1 MYKTRRWKRLFFAA
15 LFPLFT
21 LSSAA
26 AQTTSVA
33 GLFPLEG
40 SGRVVYNFNEGWRFL
55 LGDAQGAEAL
65 KFDDSTWEVVCAP
78 HIDRL
83 EPSEA
88 SGGRNYQG
96 VCWYRKHF
104 TVPQDMQ
111 GKNVSVHF
119 EAIMGKQQV
128 YVNGKLVKEHWGGY
142 LPITIDLTKEGV
154 KAGDECLIAVR
165 ADNSDDADYPPGK
178 KQSQLDFTYHGG
190 MYRDVWLIG
199 KSAVAITDAIE
210 RNQVAGGGVFIHY
223 DNITEKSADVF
234 IDVEVETTPFT
245 LHPSPI
251 TQGTSLPVEVTA
263 IIKDADGKLVKTLKQ
278 KKTVTINSKAT
289 GRRDSG
295 NLFTLHSSLKKPHLW
310 SPEDPY
316 LYTVELK
323 VTTPSLK
330 GRTGGGSPS
339 SDGGIVR
346 MGIRKAEFRGKDG
359 FWLNGKPYHQFVGG
373 NRHQDFA
380 YVGNALPNSQQW
392 RDVMRLKQAGMTIIR
407 AAHYPQ
413 DPSFMDACDELGL
426 FIIVPTPGWQ
436 FWNKDPK
443 WAEMVHQ
450 NTRDIIR
457 RDRNHPCV
465 LMWEPILNE
474 TRYPEDFALKALQV
488 TREEYPWPG
497 RPVAAADLNSAGVK
511 QNYDVLYDWAYNIAN
526 GKYDDID
533 KCIFTREW
541 GEYVDD
547 WYAHNAINRA
557 ARGWG
562 EHAQLAAALSLADTY
577 GQMYHGQ
584 RQFIGGCLW
593 HPFDHQRGYHPDAY
607 LGGIYDA
614 FRQPKYA
621 LAMFKAQSS
630 MDHYQ
635 LTIAH
640 EMTQFSPADVTIFS
654 NCDSVRLT
662 ALDGW
667 KTATLPVV
675 HNPEGQPNAPVVFKD
690 FWDFWKAREQSYTKR
705 SWQTVKFVAEG
716 IVDGKVVCRTEK
728 MPSRRSTKIRLY
740 ADEMGKKLVADG
752 SDFIV
757 CVAEITDDNG
767 NVRRL
772 AREHVTFTVEG
783 EGSIIGD
790 ASIAANPRQVEWG
803 SAPVLI
809 RSTHKAGKIRIIARS
824 TFEGIHAPVAD
835 TLTIESIP
843 YEGQQCYKEVA
854 TPQPYVMKNG
864 CWVLDPSYPP
874 KAGTP
879 ADRRKLL
886 EEVEKQQQDFG
897 IQ

>member
-1 MYKTRRWKRLFFAA
+1 MKRSIFFLIAVLTA
-15 LFPLFT
+15 LT
-21 LSSAA
+21 ASAT
-26 AQTTSVA
+26 QKVSVA
-33 GLFPLEG
+33 GLYPLEG
-40 SGRVVYNFNEGWRFL
+40 SGRIVYNFNEGWRFL
-55 LGDAQGAEAL
+55 LGDAKGAEATA
-65 KFDDSTWEVVCAP
+65 FDDSKWRIVCAP

-104 TVPQDMQ
+104 TVPEDMA
-111 GKNVSVHF
+111 GKQVLVHF
-119 EAIMGKQQV
+119 EAIMGKQWV
-128 YVNGKLVKEHWGGY
+128 YVNGRLVKEHFGGY
-142 LPITIDLTKEGV
+142 LPITIDLSAEGV
-154 KAGDECLIAVR
+154 KAGDQCLIAVK
-165 ADNSDDADYPPGK
+165 ADNSDDKDYPPGK
-178 KQSQLDFTYHGG
+178 AQNQLDFAYHGG

-199 KSAVAITDAIE
+199 KSAIAITDAIE
-210 RNQVAGGGVFIHY
+210 RNQVAGGGVFIHF
-223 DNITEKSADVF
+223 DNISEKKADVF
-234 IDVEVETTPFT
+234 IDVELENRGSKSKPVT
-245 LHPSPI
+245 L
-251 TQGTSLPVEVTA
+251 LA
-263 IIKDADGKLVKTLKQ
+263 RIKDADGKIIKTI
-278 KKTVTINSKAT
+278 KKSVGMAQLSIVHCQLSIIN
-289 GRRDSG
+289 
-295 NLFTLHSSLKKPHLW
+295 PHLW
-310 SPEDPY
+310 SPESPY
-316 LYTVELK
+316 LYTVELQVLDGK
-323 VTTPSLK
+323 KSL
-330 GRTGGGSPS
+330 
-339 SDGGIVR
+339 DGGIVR
-346 MGIRKAEFRGKDG
+346 MGIRKAEFRGKNG
-359 FWLNGKPYHQFVGG
+359 FWLNGKPYHQMVGG

-380 YVGNALPNSQQW
+380 YVGNAVPNSQQW
-392 RDVMRLKQAGMTIIR
+392 RDVKRLKDAGMTIIR
-407 AAHYPQ
+407 SAHYPQ

-436 FWNKDPK
+436 FWNNDPK
-443 WAEMVHQ
+443 WGEMVHQ

-474 TRYPEDFALKALQV
+474 TRYPQDFALKALQV

-497 RPVAAADLNSAGVK
+497 RPVAAADMNSAGVK
-511 QNYDVLYDWAYNIAN
+511 GNYDVLYDWAYNIAN

-562 EHAQLAAALSLADTY
+562 EHAMLAAALSLADTY

-607 LGGIYDA
+607 VGGIYDA

-621 LAMFKAQSS
+621 LDMFKAQSQES
-630 MDHYQ
+630 PV

-640 EMTQFSPADVTIFS
+640 EMTQFSPADVTIFT

-662 ALDGW
+662 ALNGW
-667 KTATLPVV
+667 KSATLPVV
-675 HNPEGQPNAPVVFKD
+675 HDPNGQPNAPVIFKD
-690 FWDFWKAREQSYTKR
+690 FWDFWKARELSYNKK
-705 SWQTVKFVAEG
+705 SWQSVKFVAEG
-716 IVDGKVVCRTEK
+716 IKDGKVVCTVEK
-728 MPSRRSTKIRLY
+728 MPSRRSTKIRIY

-757 CVAEITDDNG
+757 VVAEITDDNG

-772 AREHVTFTVEG
+772 AREHVSFTVEG
-783 EGSIIGD
+783 EGRIIGD

-803 SAPVLI
+803 TAPILV
-809 RSTHKAGKIRIIARS
+809 RSTHQAGPIRIIARS
-824 TFEGIHAPVAD
+824 TFEGIHAPAAD

-843 YEGQQCYKEVA
+843 YEGPMCYQESGDGMQHAVNSQQPAAA
-854 TPQPYVMKNG
+854 TP
-864 CWVLDPSYPP
+864 SI
-874 KAGTP
+874 TESE
-879 ADRRKLL
+879 RRKML
-886 EEVEKQQQDFG
+886 EEVEQQQQDFG

>member
-1 MYKTRRWKRLFFAA
+1 MNTWINKRVLILA
-15 LFPLFT
+15 LFTVHFSLFT
-21 LSSAA
+21 SAVSS
-26 AQTTSVA
+26 SVA
-33 GLFPLEG
+33 GFYPVEG
-40 SGRVVYNFNEGWRFL
+40 SGRIVYNFNEGWRFW
-55 LGDAQGAEAL
+55 LGDMAGADATA
-65 KFDDSTWEVVCAP
+65 FDDSTWEVVCAP

-88 SGGRNYQG
+88 SGCRNYQG
-96 VCWYRKHF
+96 VCWYRKSF
-104 TVPQDMQ
+104 VVPEAML
-111 GKNVSVHF
+111 GKNVIVHF
-119 EAIMGKQQV
+119 EAIMGKQWV
-128 YVNGKLVKEHWGGY
+128 YVNGRLVKEHFGGY
-142 LPITIDLTKEGV
+142 LPITIDLTAQGV
-154 KAGDECLIAVR
+154 KAGDQCVIAVK
-165 ADNSDDADYPPGK
+165 ADNSDDKNYPPGK
-178 KQSQLDFTYHGG
+178 PQTQLDFTYHGG

-199 KSAVAITDAIE
+199 RSPVHISDAIE
-210 RNQVAGGGVFIHY
+210 RNQVAGGGVFLHY
-223 DNITEKSADVF
+223 ANISEKKADVF
-234 IDVEVETTPFT
+234 INVELENLSAITV
-245 LHPSPI
+245 SP
-251 TQGTSLPVEVTA
+251 TVLVR
-263 IIKDADGKLVKTLKQ
+263 IKDADGKVIKTLKQ
-278 KKTVTINSKAT
+278 TKSVAGYSPFTFHLPPSTI
-289 GRRDSG
+289 
-295 NLFTLHSSLKKPHLW
+295 SSPHLW

-316 LYTVELK
+316 LYHVEILVMDGK
-323 VTTPSLK
+323 KCL
-330 GRTGGGSPS
+330 
-339 SDGGIVR
+339 DGGMVR
-346 MGIRKAEFRGKDG
+346 MGIRKAEFRGKNG

-392 RDVMRLKQAGMTIIR
+392 RDAKRLKDAGMTIVR

-426 FIIVPTPGWQ
+426 FVIVPTPGWQ
-436 FWNKDPK
+436 FWSKDPK

-488 TREEYPWPG
+488 TREEYPYEG

-511 QNYDVLYDWAYNIAN
+511 ENYDVLYDWAYNIAN
-526 GKYDDID
+526 GKYDID

-621 LAMFKAQSS
+621 LDMFKAQSQAEPVL
-630 MDHYQ
+630 Y
-635 LTIAH
+635 IAH

-662 ALDGW
+662 ALNGW

-675 HNPEGQPNAPVVFKD
+675 HNPEGQPNAPVIFKG

-705 SWQTVKFVAEG
+705 SWQNVNFVAEG
-716 IVDGKVVCRTEK
+716 IKDGQVVCKVEK
-728 MPSRRSTKIRLY
+728 HPSRRSTKIRLY
-740 ADEMGKKLVADG
+740 ADELGKPLVANG

-757 CVAEITDDNG
+757 VVAEITDDNG

-772 AREHVTFTVEG
+772 AREHVSFTVEG
-783 EGSIIGD
+783 EGRIIGD
-790 ASIAANPRQVEWG
+790 ETIAANPRQVEWG
-803 SAPVLI
+803 SAPILV
-809 RSTHKAGKIRIIARS
+809 RSTHQAGPVRIIARS
-824 TFEGIHAPVAD
+824 TFEGTHAPSAD

-843 YEGQQCYKEVA
+843 YDMPVCYQECAFGGGRSKTSQVTNPN
-854 TPQPYVMKNG
+854 TPK
-864 CWVLDPSYPP
+864 LSD
-874 KAGTP
+874 AE
-879 ADRRKLL
+879 RRRQL

-897 IQ
+897 IK

>member
-1 MYKTRRWKRLFFAA
+1 MIKRSISIIRLA
-15 LFPLFT
+15 LAILFT
-21 LSSAA
+21 IHSSLFTAT
-26 AQTTSVA
+26 AQSVA

-40 SGRVVYNFNEGWRFL
+40 SGRIVYNFNEGWRFL
-55 LGDAQGAEAL
+55 LGDAKGAEATG
-65 KFDDSTWEVVCAP
+65 FDDSRWEIVCAP

-104 TVPQDMQ
+104 TVSEDMAN
-111 GKNVSVHF
+111 KLVLVHF
-119 EAIMGKQQV
+119 EAIMGKQWV
-128 YVNGKLVKEHWGGY
+128 YVNGRLVKEHLGGY
-142 LPITIDLTKEGV
+142 LPITIDLSAEGV
-154 KAGDECLIAVR
+154 KAGDQCLIAVK
-165 ADNSDDADYPPGK
+165 ADNSDDKNYPPGK
-178 KQSQLDFTYHGG
+178 QQNQLDFAYHGG

-199 KSAVAITDAIE
+199 KSSIAITDAIE
-210 RNQVAGGGVFIHY
+210 RNQVAGGGVFIHF
-223 DNITEKSADVF
+223 DNISEKKADVF
-234 IDVEVETTPFT
+234 IDVELGSNLPKSKSVT
-245 LHPSPI
+245 L
-251 TQGTSLPVEVTA
+251 LA
-263 IIKDADGKLVKTLKQ
+263 RIKDADGRLVKTLRQ
-278 KKTVTINSKAT
+278 SRAVANYS
-289 GRRDSG
+289 
-295 NLFTLHSSLKKPHLW
+295 LFTIHYSLNNPRLW
-310 SPEDPY
+310 SPESPY
-316 LYTVELK
+316 LYTVELQVLDGK
-323 VTTPSLK
+323 KSL
-330 GRTGGGSPS
+330 
-339 SDGGIVR
+339 DGGIVR

-359 FWLNGKPYHQFVGG
+359 FWLNGKPYHQLVGG

-443 WAEMVHQ
+443 WGEMVHQ

-488 TREEYPWPG
+488 TRDEYPWPG
-497 RPVAAADLNSAGVK
+497 RPVAAADMNSAGVK
-511 QNYDVLYDWAYNIAN
+511 DNYDVLYDWAYNIDNA
-526 GKYDDID
+526 KYDID

-607 LGGIYDA
+607 VGGIYDA

-621 LAMFKAQSS
+621 LDMFKAQSTNTQHPS
-630 MDHYQ
+630 PNTHF
-635 LTIAH
+635 LSIAH
-640 EMTQFSPADVTIFS
+640 EMTQFSPADVTIFT

-662 ALDGW
+662 ALNGW
-667 KTATLPVV
+667 KSATLPVV
-675 HNPEGQPNAPVVFKD
+675 HNPNDQPNAPVVFKD
-690 FWDFWKAREQSYTKR
+690 FWDFWTARNLSYTKK
-705 SWQTVKFVAEG
+705 SWQSVKFVAEG
-716 IVDGKVVCRTEK
+716 IKDGKVVCTVEK
-728 MPSRRSTKIRLY
+728 MPSRRSTKIRLV
-740 ADEMGKKLVADG
+740 ADEMGKSLVADG

-757 CVAEITDDNG
+757 VVAEITDDNG

-772 AREHVTFTVEG
+772 AREHVSFTVEG
-783 EGSIIGD
+783 EGRIIGD

-803 SAPVLI
+803 TAPVLI
-809 RSTHKAGKIRIIARS
+809 RSTHKAGPIRIIAHS
-824 TFEGIHAPVAD
+824 TFEGIHAPAAD
-835 TLTIESIP
+835 TLTLTSIP
-843 YEGQQCYKEVA
+843 YEGKMCYKESSSHSTHSA
-854 TPQPYVMKNG
+854 HSPHPTHPTQS
-864 CWVLDPSYPP
+864 LSE
-874 KAGTP
+874 AE
-879 ADRRKLL
+879 RRKML
-886 EEVEKQQQDFG
+886 EEVEQQQQDFG